1 MNKGLE
7 ALKDLQEHGYQ
18 RTMVE
23 FFERLEIIEKELK
36 EYKQHEEILNDYGL
50 TLANFREACL
60 LLAMLKGEGRTIH
73 NIDKQLKALEIIK
86 EKNVDIVGIKKLSL
100 EDYNK
105 GVELGDKYKP
115 EKMKEYP
122 YKKLTQEEYDLLKE
136 VLL

>member
-1 MNKGLE
+1 MKVILFEEVRTKVRELVANLTLCENVKVALE
-7 ALKDLQEHGYQ
+7 DEEEDEKDNRINL
-18 RTMVE
+18 RI
-23 FFERLEIIEKELK
+23 RIEKPNQVNNQKPTK
-36 EYKQHEEILNDYGL
+36 EH
-50 TLANFREACL
+50 
-60 LLAMLKGEGRTIH
+60 
-73 NIDKQLKALEIIK
+73 KALEIIK

-136 VLL
+136 VWL